1 MIPASLSRPKL
12 LLQTSKQVSSASF
25 TSLHIASACTH
36 QTVPLLLPDFACL
49 QGPQGLEGSGV
60 RIFLTELFEFDS
72 IYRKI
77 AQWHA

>member
-1 MIPASLSRPKL
+1 MTLASLSHPKL
-12 LLQTSKQVSSASF
+12 LLPISIQVSSASF

-36 QTVPLLLPDFACL
+36 QTPPLLLPGFACL

-60 RIFLTELFEFDS
+60 RIFLRELFEFDS